1 MVEENFQNLY
11 GYVEEIWYKIYI
23 TSNDLPDQIKLQL
36 KNFRTKVELVCDPED
51 KVTSLNCLSAFIF
64 LRFLSGDIESKI
76 ILFS

>member
-36 KNFRTKVELVCDPED
+36 KNSEL
-51 KVTSLNCLSAFIF
+51 KLN
-64 LRFLSGDIESKI
+64 
-76 ILFS
+76 